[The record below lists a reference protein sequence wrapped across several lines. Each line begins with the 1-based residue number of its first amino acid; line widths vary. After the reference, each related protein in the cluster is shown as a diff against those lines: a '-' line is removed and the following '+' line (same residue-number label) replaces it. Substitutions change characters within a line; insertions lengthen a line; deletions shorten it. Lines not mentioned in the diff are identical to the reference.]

1 LCGASSFFCFNTIA
15 SHILV
20 SGVKLYKGET
30 LLELTERWRFIY
42 KRLYD
47 PDEDLFDLSR
57 IPDVHDNVRFD
68 VLHNPHLGLSSTLEK
83 LYSLAKSMADTVVPQ
98 EYGTTFAQKRSVG
111 IKICSPLLD
120 KILHDLCIARTDN
133 KTDMRYMINMD
144 YSADLPINTMGRRI
158 RTRLYF
164 TSESHLHTMLNV
176 LRFAA
181 MGPTSTCCSSPVLS
195 TAGMKFLNNTKEV
208 CYLTQIVIRLFEDT
222 SQPLDNHRRF
232 RVEILFSAGASATP
246 LHMAESS
253 RDNDTTRLD
262 TDALRSVG
270 REGLT
275 CKEVE
280 DFFDSIISEGGSK
293 EKENLDVCHKADAAN
308 KFTEG
313 DPVKLGISSDSDAV
327 FSDSNSRTVGGD
339 DKRNAVKDVTVR
351 SEIAQDG
358 DNKKCFP
365 PIPKRITLETPAVTE
380 QQQKRSTKFLSG
392 VSKETIHESNGTEE
406 KKTKEKR
413 LKDKSIGVKENK
425 NKSDDSS
432 PNQMSH
438 KTFYMTV
445 ATGTLL
451 LGAGC
456 LVMAI
461 SLSGGRNHSRRRYT
475 TR

>member
-1 LCGASSFFCFNTIA
+1 MRVFLNF
-15 SHILV
+15 

-83 LYSLAKSMADTVVPQ
+83 LYSLAKNMADTVVPQ

-111 IKICSPLLD
+111 IKICSPLLE

-133 KTDMRYMINMD
+133 KADMRYMINMD
-144 YSADLPINTMGRRI
+144 YSTDLPINTMGRRI

-176 LRFAA
+176 LRFAS

-195 TAGMKFLNNTKEV
+195 TAGMNFINDTKEV
-208 CYLTQIVIRLFEDT
+208 CYLTQIVIRLFEDS
-222 SQPLDNHRRF
+222 SQPLDNHRRY

-246 LHMAESS
+246 LHMSESN
-253 RDNDTTRLD
+253 RDHDTTRLG
-262 TDALRSVG
+262 TDALRAVG

-280 DFFDSIISEGGSK
+280 DFFDSIISERGST
-293 EKENLDVCHKADAAN
+293 EKENSDAHQKADATDESTRIDLVN
-308 KFTEG
+308 
-313 DPVKLGISSDSDAV
+313 LGTSSDGDAIL
-327 FSDSNSRTVGGD
+327 SESTSRTPLAGGE
-339 DKRNAVKDVTVR
+339 DKGDTAKDVVTL
-351 SEIAQDG
+351 SEDPQVTG
-358 DNKKCFP
+358 QKGGCH
-365 PIPKRITLETPAVTE
+365 PIPKRITIDTAAVNE
-380 QQQKRSTKFLSG
+380 QQQVRSHKLLSG
-392 VSKETIHESNGTEE
+392 GSEETMHASNGTEV
-406 KKTKEKR
+406 KR
-413 LKDKSIGVKENK
+413 LHDKPKVGGKNHGFDTGK
-425 NKSDDSS
+425 NKSNDSPPS
-432 PNQMSH
+432 QMSH

-456 LVMAI
+456 LVMAL
-461 SLSGGRNHSRRRYT
+461 SLSGGKNHSRRRYP